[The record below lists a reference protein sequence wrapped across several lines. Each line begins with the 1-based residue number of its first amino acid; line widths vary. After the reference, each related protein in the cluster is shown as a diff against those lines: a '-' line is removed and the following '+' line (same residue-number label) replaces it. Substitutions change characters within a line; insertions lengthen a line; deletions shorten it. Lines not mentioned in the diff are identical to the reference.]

1 MDIGLTWVNKCHG
14 AVHYRV
20 RISIGEPE
28 FCHLCFPVHTAALSV
43 CVCVGGGGVS
53 KGSYSYFQSLS
64 GMRWGF
70 TNKSLKSFK
79 YICLERASKRLVQYM
94 YIALPFNGLQNGAQ
108 SS

>member
-28 FCHLCFPVHTAALSV
+28 FCYLCFPVHTAALSV
-43 CVCVGGGGVS
+43 CVCVCGGVS
-53 KGSYSYFQSLS
+53 KGSYFQSLS

-70 TNKSLKSFK
+70 TNKILEEFQIYLFGKGFKAVGTIHVHSFT
-79 YICLERASKRLVQYM
+79 I
-94 YIALPFNGLQNGAQ
+94 
-108 SS
+108 